1 VSDRDTYTFGD
12 DDVASR
18 RLARLAAL
26 YDPETRAL
34 VGRATRR
41 SSEARGAR
49 PAPEVADPRS
59 ESSAEH
65 DRLGGRV
72 PWGLPAR
79 PPALALDLG
88 CGPGWSTRLVHEVAG
103 ATRTV
108 GIDASDR
115 YIAEA
120 RFRHPA
126 LEFVIADV
134 AAPLPIAG
142 ADLIVSRFLLTHLA
156 RPSEALTAWACGAA
170 PGARLALHETEGLA
184 SSHPALT
191 RYYEL
196 LGALQAHHGQ
206 ALYIGALLDG
216 ALAATPWRVVES
228 CAVVLDKPVAAMA
241 ELHVANLR
249 TWRNDPFAR
258 DHFDP
263 HELDDLDAAL
273 DALAAGRDTAP
284 PVENLARQ
292 IIAALD

>member
-1 VSDRDTYTFGD
+1 MSDRDTYTFGD

-26 YDPETRAL
+26 YDHETRAL
-34 VGRATRR
+34 VARATRR
-41 SSEARGAR
+41 SSEARSIQR
-49 PAPEVADPRS
+49 APEVADRRS
-59 ESSAEH
+59 EGCAEH
-65 DRLGGRV
+65 DVLEERTHRS
-72 PWGLPAR
+72 LPAR

-88 CGPGWSTRLVHEVAG
+88 CGPGWSTRLIHEVAG
-103 ATRTV
+103 ASRTV
-108 GIDASDR
+108 GIDSSDR

-120 RFRHPA
+120 RRRHPA
-126 LEFVIADV
+126 LEFVMADV
-134 AAPLPIAG
+134 ADVLPIAG

-156 RPSEALTAWACGAA
+156 RPTEALTAWAAGAA

-196 LGALQAHHGQ
+196 LGALQTHHGQ
-206 ALYIGALLDG
+206 VLYIGALLDS
-216 ALAATPWRVVES
+216 ALAATPWRVVDS
-228 CAVVLDKPVAAMA
+228 RAVVLDKPIAAMA

-249 TWRNDPFAR
+249 TWRNDPYAR

-263 HELDDLDAAL
+263 HELNDLDAAL
-273 DALAAGRDTAP
+273 DALATGRDTAP

-292 IIAALD
+292 IIAAFD

>member
-26 YDPETRAL
+26 YDAETRAL
-34 VGRATRR
+34 VARATRR
-41 SSEARGAR
+41 SSEARSIR
-49 PAPEVADPRS
+49 RTPEVA
-59 ESSAEH
+59 EH
-65 DRLGGRV
+65 DALADRTQC
-72 PWGLPAR
+72 GLPAR
-79 PPALALDLG
+79 PLALALDLG
-88 CGPGWSTRLVHEVAG
+88 CGPGWSTRLLHEVAG

-115 YIAEA
+115 YLAEA
-120 RFRHPA
+120 RRRHPA
-126 LEFVIADV
+126 LEFVMADV
-134 AAPLPIAG
+134 AAVLPIAG

-156 RPSEALTAWACGAA
+156 RPTEALTAWAAGAA

-196 LGALQAHHGQ
+196 LAALQTHHGQ
-206 ALYIGALLDG
+206 VLYIGALLDG
-216 ALAATPWRVVES
+216 ALAATPWRIIDS
-228 CAVVLDKPVAAMA
+228 RAVVLDKPAAAMA

-263 HELDDLDAAL
+263 HELDELDAAL